1 MVIAR
6 RPARVAREAA
16 PGRLALAVIG
26 AGVAVAPPT
35 VVAGVEEPTATG
47 VEEPTATDAGVEVV
61 LETGKGAPLLVTT
74 ALPRLLEGKCRS
86 K

>member
-6 RPARVAREAA
+6 SPARVAREAA
-16 PGRLALAVIG
+16 PGRLEPAVIG
-26 AGVAVAPPT
+26 GGLAVAPPT
-35 VVAGVEEPTATG
+35 VVAGVEEPTM
-47 VEEPTATDAGVEVV
+47 TDTGVEVV

-74 ALPRLLEGKCRS
+74 TLPRLLEGKCRS

>member
-6 RPARVAREAA
+6 RPASVAREAA
-16 PGRLALAVIG
+16 PGRLAPAVIA
-26 AGVAVAPPT
+26 AGVVAVAPPT
-35 VVAGVEEPTATG
+35 VVAGVEEPTT
-47 VEEPTATDAGVEVV
+47 TDAGVEVV